1 MTSTKK
7 KSADESGREATLE
20 KSLERL
26 EKIVEQLESGE
37 TDLEK
42 SIDLYLEGKKIGEGA
57 LKRLDALERKIQVV
71 VGDEGDELEVED
83 FQ

>member
-1 MTSTKK
+1 MTTGKK
-7 KSADESGREATLE
+7 KTADATGGEVPLE

-26 EKIVEQLESGE
+26 EKIVEQLESGDV
-37 TDLEK
+37 DLEK

-71 VGDEGDELEVED
+71 VGDDGEELEVED